1 MDDSRVCAPLLAES
15 DAQNDTSRTNYES
28 SVTDADKVINTNIDS
43 TKSEGEF
50 CLEHANTTV
59 RTSGPALGC
68 SNLASHLW
76 PAGLVPWLQS
86 RRQLSNVSCNITLK
100 CPQHF
105 DFVLFANA

>member
-15 DAQNDTSRTNYES
+15 DAQNDTSKTHYES

-43 TKSEGEF
+43 TKFEGEF

-68 SNLASHLW
+68 SYVASRLLSTGLA
-76 PAGLVPWLQS
+76 PRLQS
-86 RRQLSNVSCNITLK
+86 RRQPANVSCNIT
-100 CPQHF
+100 Q
-105 DFVLFANA
+105 